1 MLATVAVGCVTPFR
15 DERVTEGLQA
25 DLPPCVRLVNVPFT
39 VNFVVLC
46 GVQALAVLAP
56 RPSPSWARVRVRP
69 VWGLLPLAGIGGAVV
84 FMGNVEG
91 AAERAVDLAA
101 VATPVLAVLGLLALR
116 LRPLALLVPVLYWVA
131 WQHPGTRAADLS
143 TDALI
148 VLACATLAWGT
159 GIIAPRW
166 AIAVGIV
173 ITTAVDVVQI
183 LNQDLQPVAEALSR
197 AVPPRGLPRLQEARF
212 AGASMGWG
220 DVYLAALLGV
230 LTGARLRRAFGAA
243 VAVFVVAVLYGFAF
257 LVLDVIPATVPVTA
271 AMLVVALVDRRFA
284 ARELV
289 PPRPR
294 RPGRR
299 DSLQAPTRK

>member
-1 MLATVAVGCVTPFR
+1 M
-15 DERVTEGLQA
+15 
-25 DLPPCVRLVNVPFT
+25 DLPFT

-46 GVQALAVLAP
+46 AVQAVALLAP

-69 VWGLLPLAGIGGAVV
+69 VWGLLPLAGIGGVVV

-91 AAERAVDLAA
+91 AAQRAVDLAA

-116 LRPLALLVPVLYWVA
+116 LRPLALAVPLLYWVA

-143 TDALI
+143 VDALI
-148 VLACATLAWGT
+148 VMACATLAWGT

-166 AIAVGIV
+166 ALAVGIV
-173 ITTAVDVVQI
+173 ITTVVDVVQI
-183 LNQDLQPVAEALSR
+183 LNRDLQPVAEALSR
-197 AVPPRGLPRLQEARF
+197 AEPPRGLPRLQEARF

-220 DVYLAALLGV
+220 DVYLAALLGILV
-230 LTGARLRRAFGAA
+230 GPRLRRAVVAAA
-243 VAVFVVAVLYGFAF
+243 VLFVLAVLYGFTF

-271 AMLVVALVDRRFA
+271 AMLVTALVDRRWA
-284 ARELV
+284 AEQLA

-294 RPGRR
+294 GPRR
-299 DSLQAPTRK
+299 RGSLQPSATRRGPDGDEHDGA